1 VDEGTL
7 VLLGLSAY
15 LILLTLPLEDEVL
28 ISLMLRKSNAVCQ
41 HFISI
46 NLFLLVFKEALMYQV
61 ERGLD

>member
-1 VDEGTL
+1 MDEVTL
-7 VLLGLSAY
+7 KLWGLSAY
-15 LILLTLPLEDEVL
+15 PDLLTLPPEDEVL

-41 HFISI
+41 YFISI